1 MKQKIL
7 LKFSVDGTIVPR
19 RLYGELLKRYY
30 SDVALYK
37 DEYSNCSVVCCK
49 LYSVNSYTTYSM
61 YYT

>member
-7 LKFSVDGTIVPR
+7 LNFSVDGTIVPR

-37 DEYSNCSVVCCK
+37 DEYSNCIVVCCK
-49 LYSVNSYTTYSM
+49 LYYT
-61 YYT
+61 